1 MVLVTIKTNIIM
13 KKLFALLAIV
23 VLLAPSCQKIE
34 DRIDS
39 LENRIEEIETTQ
51 IASLLQQINAIN
63 ATLPELKQ
71 MDTELKGYITDLQT
85 TTMALEEKIAEANDD
100 IEELES
106 ALDKAIND
114 AEASDDALK
123 EDLISQL
130 NTAKADVLAQ
140 LQSAKSALEV
150 ELTQIN
156 TTIATLQ
163 TKDTELEQKI
173 STLEEYVNSELQN
186 TEDWVS
192 ATFATLE
199 QYSELS
205 KEIAV
210 IKKNIESLNNSLTDL
225 EESLTAKIEGDIAT
239 VVATFNT
246 TIQNKVNE
254 ITEAYTSA
262 ISTAT
267 NEITSAYKE
276 AIATSITNLESSMKE
291 WVNEQLTGYYTI
303 AEINAALEIL
313 ENALSSTEENF
324 QSDIDTLYERIQTLK
339 EDITA
344 AYTNAIT
351 DAITNNNGVIDT
363 KIATKIAEVNNR
375 IDSEIAIINSKI
387 LAIESRLSNIE
398 RDITDL
404 LSRIQSINYIPTHS
418 DGKATL
424 YYYTGRIK
432 LDFEISPKEALP
444 KLSEIWQ
451 SAVTIKAILTKTR
464 AVEFIYLPIESFEVD
479 QSNGIVSLS
488 VIGDSLIPYSL
499 YDNIGVSV
507 AMSIS
512 DGNNSVASEY
522 IPVIYEYLT
531 DDEEDSIDPS
541 YATLDIVECYARASQ
556 GGKQWDISFY
566 HWDDNYYSKLCT
578 EISLYN
584 DISNPK
590 RPESGLYTT
599 SNGGVRPNSV
609 YCQNTTNPQDIASA
623 ILDVSV
629 DTKSRTITIVGM
641 FRTENT
647 IVTVNYTGEID
658 GMDLTDSVIADSYTK
673 WGSVIKSF
681 VSKDELL
688 FTAISADSTLEV
700 MFDIHHSGNSH
711 IVPEGSYEVLEFSSE
726 RNNYVLADSEIS
738 FIGVRARLALGTVIV
753 EHISGGY
760 KFTFDV
766 MDDLGRNFKGVIEGP
781 ISGTTNPA

>member
-1 MVLVTIKTNIIM
+1 MVLVTIKTKIIM
-13 KKLFALLAIV
+13 KNLFALLAIIA
-23 VLLAPSCQKIE
+23 LLLPSCQKIE
-34 DRIDS
+34 DRIDG

-51 IASLLQQINAIN
+51 IASILQQINAIN
-63 ATLPELKQ
+63 TTLPELKQ
-71 MDTELKGYITDLQT
+71 MDTELKEYITNLQT
-85 TTMALEEKIAEANDD
+85 TTTALEEKIAEANND

-114 AEASDDALK
+114 AEASDEALK
-123 EDLISQL
+123 EDIISQL
-130 NTAKADVLAQ
+130 NSAVADLLAQ

-150 ELTQIN
+150 ELAQIN
-156 TTIATLQ
+156 ATIATLQ
-163 TKDTELEQKI
+163 TKDAELEQEI

-192 ATFATLE
+192 ATFATLG
-199 QYSELS
+199 QYNELT

-210 IKKNIESLNNSLTDL
+210 IQKNIESLNNSLTEL
-225 EESLTAKIEGDIAT
+225 EESLTAKIEEDIAT

-254 ITEAYTSA
+254 ITDAYTSA

-276 AIATSITNLESSMKE
+276 AIATSITNLESSMRE
-291 WVNEQLTGYYTI
+291 WVNELLTGYYTI
-303 AEINAALEIL
+303 AEINAALETL

-324 QSDIDTLYERIQTLK
+324 QSDIDTLYQRIQTLE

-351 DAITNNNGVIDT
+351 NAITNNNGIIDS

-387 LAIESRLSNIE
+387 LAIGSRLSNIE
-398 RDITDL
+398 RDITYL

-451 SAVTIKAILTKTR
+451 STVTIKAILTKTR

-566 HWDDNYYSKLCT
+566 HWDDNYYSNVCT

-609 YCQNTTNPQDIASA
+609 YCKNTSNPQDIASA
-623 ILDVSV
+623 TLDVSV

-658 GMDLTDSVIADSYTK
+658 GMDLPDSVIADSYTK

-700 MFDIHHSGNSH
+700 MFDIRHSGNSN

-738 FIGVRARLALGTVIV
+738 HIGVRARLASGTVIV